1 MDITANAPLPGE
13 RPGHEAPAGRPV
25 PWSLGDVLVGI
36 GWFIGLFFAGQV
48 LVVPVALAYGAK
60 SHELYATALV
70 IGAVVEVAIAVV
82 AFELTAR
89 RYGAGIAALGIGPP
103 SWRTLRWA
111 LAAFVLAMAVS
122 YAYGILIEVL
132 DIDALRSECAEQIP
146 DQVRET
152 RWLLALAAVTVI
164 AFAPVCEELFFRG
177 FLFPGL
183 ARGWGVV
190 PAIIISG
197 VLFGAAHLLY
207 KSFIPIAGV
216 GIVFAFAYYRSGN
229 ILSTM
234 LAHLAFN
241 SLSIAFIAGGA
252 CDTVALPHA
261 LTVLR

>member
-1 MDITANAPLPGE
+1 VDITANAPLPGE

-89 RYGAGIAALGIGPP
+89 RYGGGIAALGIGPP

-122 YAYGILIEVL
+122 YAYGILIEV
-132 DIDALRSECAEQIP
+132 
-146 DQVRET
+146 
-152 RWLLALAAVTVI
+152 LAAVTVI